1 MRKILFGLLLSL
13 LCFVGCQQNISN
25 GVDELTLI
33 ELTEEYE
40 SLCGAYFAQEDAV
53 KYGIAN
59 YTKIIIA
66 SDSISL
72 GSTQHSIN
80 IENNVRFG
88 DDKKSIVV
96 RIPEQSELI
105 IKKISST
112 ELKVTSVL
120 NEHKSV
126 VSYYKLVEDDK

>member
-1 MRKILFGLLLSL
+1 MRKILFVFLLSL

-40 SLCGAYFAQEDAV
+40 SLCGSYFVQEDAV
-53 KYGIAN
+53 RYGIAN
-59 YTKIIIA
+59 YAKIIIA
-66 SDSISL
+66 SDSITL
-72 GSTQHSIN
+72 DSTQHSIN

-126 VSYYKLVEDDK
+126 VSYYKPVEDNK

>member
-13 LCFVGCQQNISN
+13 LCFVGCKQNISN
-25 GVDELTLI
+25 GVDELTLL

-40 SLCGAYFAQEDAV
+40 SLCGSYFAQEDAV

-105 IKKISST
+105 LKKISST